1 MTFDPGTHTG
11 ETSATQPRAESR
23 KVPDPVKVAGRDA
36 APARARQRGYPLAE
50 LEELKAGAKGWTV
63 TTDRSDAELCLL
75 AVHAHPDDEASK
87 GAATLARYADEG
99 VRTVVVTCT
108 GGERGEV
115 LNPALAEELA
125 GADLAAVRRRE
136 MEEAARIL
144 RLDRHYWLG
153 FEDSGM
159 SASEPPSGSFA
170 AASVEDASARL
181 VEILRLERPQVVL
194 TYDEWGGYPHPDHIK
209 THRVTMAAV
218 EAAADPTAFP
228 ELGDP
233 HEVAK
238 VYYHATFTKKRLQT
252 LHELLIRHGLD
263 SPFERI
269 VRSRAS
275 WPEKEVTTKVFVAP
289 WLEARRQALR
299 AHRSQVAED
308 SFFLALPDEVLA
320 AHFPND
326 EYHLAL
332 SRVDTRIP
340 ETDLFSGIRRRTRA
354 VRSGQIG

>member
-1 MTFDPGTHTG
+1 MNLDPGTDTR
-11 ETSATQPRAESR
+11 EVSPERRRIESGKTPD
-23 KVPDPVKVAGRDA
+23 KVFENDTPLVGDQGR
-36 APARARQRGYPLAE
+36 YPLPQ
-50 LEELKAGAKGWTV
+50 LEELDAGAKGWTV

-108 GGERGEV
+108 GGERGDV
-115 LNPALAEELA
+115 LNPALAQELS
-125 GADLAAVRRRE
+125 GADLREVRRRE
-136 MEEAARIL
+136 MEYAARIL
-144 RLDRHYWLG
+144 RLSRHYWLG

-159 SASEPPSGSFA
+159 SGSYPPSGSFA
-170 AASVEDASARL
+170 AASVEEAAARL

-209 THRVTMAAV
+209 THLVTMAAV
-218 EAAADPTAFP
+218 EAASDPAAFP
-228 ELGDP
+228 ELGKP

-238 VYYHATFTKKRLQT
+238 VYYHATFTKKRLET

-263 SPFERI
+263 SPFQRI
-269 VRSRAS
+269 VQSRAS
-275 WPEKEVTTKVFVAP
+275 WPEKEVTTQVFVAP
-289 WLEARRQALR
+289 WLEFRRQALR

-308 SFFLALPDEVLA
+308 SFFLALPDDVFA
-320 AHFPND
+320 THFPND

-340 ETDLFSGIRRRTRA
+340 ETDLFCGIRRCTRA
-354 VRSGQIG
+354 LRGPR